1 MGINIF
7 NKNLKIYRNRKEVN
21 ELNYFKFIPENY
33 ITLKKN
39 VIKKMGLPKGTIL
52 FCLNTNCTNALLLCF
67 KVNDEISMPF
77 DDVQSVIDSL
87 HDSMDDNTGII
98 EVSTATTK
106 LRKKI
111 IYTIIKHKKQ
121 VYNDLQFGVEY
132 TLNLNIKVNDEVWL
146 INGSFCEEGITG
158 YRDNIIYT
166 TVMENINLNNPFD
179 EWMYDPYDKNY
190 IQGYL
195 MNISEKPEYDL
206 MFPEHPLS
214 ELRGYIKYIIENN

>member
-1 MGINIF
+1 M
-7 NKNLKIYRNRKEVN
+7 
-21 ELNYFKFIPENY
+21 
-33 ITLKKN
+33 
-39 VIKKMGLPKGTIL
+39 
-52 FCLNTNCTNALLLCF
+52 
-67 KVNDEISMPF
+67 
-77 DDVQSVIDSL
+77 
-87 HDSMDDNTGII
+87 
-98 EVSTATTK
+98 
-106 LRKKI
+106 
-111 IYTIIKHKKQ
+111 
-121 VYNDLQFGVEY
+121 
-132 TLNLNIKVNDEVWL
+132 WL

-206 MFPEHPLS
+206 MFTEHPLS